1 MRFGVFGV
9 FVSFFGG
16 GGGVTDTRYGKRGA
30 GGEGEPGKSKGGWMD
45 GWMDWWEGK
54 KGGFRGRKRKG
65 VGIRDMG
72 KIN

>member
-30 GGEGEPGKSKGGWMD
+30 GGEGDLGKSKGGWMD
-45 GWMDWWEGK
+45 GWTGGK
-54 KGGFRGRKRKG
+54 ERKGGSGGERGKEWG
-65 VGIRDMG
+65 LEIWG
-72 KIN
+72 K